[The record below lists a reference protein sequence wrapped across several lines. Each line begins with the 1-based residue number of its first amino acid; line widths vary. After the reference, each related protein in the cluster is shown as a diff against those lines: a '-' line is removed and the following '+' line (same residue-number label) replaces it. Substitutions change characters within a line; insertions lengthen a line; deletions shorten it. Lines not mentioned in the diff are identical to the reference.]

1 MTPES
6 PKPDQLWLMLGEMR
20 GDLKYLVE
28 ERRSTNRRLDD
39 VEANV
44 NDSIE
49 KHNAR
54 IGKLEAFKIRV
65 GVFTAAL
72 GVIVPT
78 AITAIAHKMGLL

>member
-28 ERRSTNRRLDD
+28 ERRSTNRRLDE
-39 VEANV
+39 VEATV
-44 NDSIE
+44 ND
-49 KHNAR
+49 HNAKQDAR
-54 IGKLEAFKIRV
+54 ISKLEAFKIRV

>member
-6 PKPDQLWLMLGEMR
+6 PKPDHLWLMLGEIR

-39 VEANV
+39 VEASV
-44 NDSIE
+44 NEQIASQD
-49 KHNAR
+49 KR

-78 AITAIAHKMGLL
+78 AVTVTARKLGLL

>member
-1 MTPES
+1 MPPES
-6 PKPDQLWLMLGEMR
+6 PQPDQLWLMLGEMR

-39 VEANV
+39 VEAHV
-44 NDSIE
+44 EGSIE

-54 IGKLEAFKIRV
+54 LTKLEAFKIRV